1 MLIMEKK
8 SVNSIIKMPAYFQKV
23 KLQEED
29 ISKIISLF
37 YTLPFYISLKSILIE
52 GNVNGAAKIEIEKS
66 VKDLESVI
74 AFYLEQEYKDLA
86 FLVIQL
92 ADKLNDKKL
101 SEQEKEPYRLALAR
115 IISASQYLVAKK
127 NSDGSFYK
135 WLNQLIQKNEM
146 PNICGFLRDAYEN
159 PNFSL
164 LKNEYI
170 ESWEHEFNKKQ
181 KLNKEQITFIK

>member
-92 ADKLNDKKL
+92 ADKLKDKKL

-115 IISASQYLVAKK
+115 IISASKYLVAKK
-127 NSDGSFYK
+127 NPDESFYK
-135 WLNQLIQKNEM
+135 LLNQLIQKNEI
-146 PNICGFLRDAYEN
+146 PNICGFLKDAYVN

>member
-92 ADKLNDKKL
+92 ADKLKDKKL

-115 IISASQYLVAKK
+115 IISASKYLVAKK
-127 NSDGSFYK
+127 NSDESFYK
-135 WLNQLIQKNEM
+135 LLNQLIQKNEI
-146 PNICGFLRDAYEN
+146 PNICGFLKDAYEN

>member
-1 MLIMEKK
+1 M
-8 SVNSIIKMPAYFQKV
+8 
-23 KLQEED
+23 
-29 ISKIISLF
+29 F

-52 GNVNGAAKIEIEKS
+52 GNVNGAEKIKIEKS

-92 ADKLNDKKL
+92 ADKLKDKKL

-115 IISASQYLVAKK
+115 IISASKYLVAKK
-127 NSDGSFYK
+127 NTDESFYK
-135 WLNQLIQKNEM
+135 LLNQLIQKNEI

>member
-92 ADKLNDKKL
+92 ADKLKDKKL

-115 IISASQYLVAKK
+115 IISASKYLVAKK
-127 NSDGSFYK
+127 NPDESFYK
-135 WLNQLIQKNEM
+135 LLNQLIQKNEI

>member
-8 SVNSIIKMPAYFQKV
+8 SINSIIKMPAYFQKV
-23 KLQEED
+23 KLQED
-29 ISKIISLF
+29 GISKTISLF

-92 ADKLNDKKL
+92 ADKLKDKKL

-115 IISASQYLVAKK
+115 IISASKYLVAKK
-127 NSDGSFYK
+127 NPDESFYK
-135 WLNQLIQKNEM
+135 LLNQLIQENEI
-146 PNICGFLRDAYEN
+146 PNICGFLKDAYVN

>member
-92 ADKLNDKKL
+92 ADKLKDKKL

-115 IISASQYLVAKK
+115 IISASKYLVAKK
-127 NSDGSFYK
+127 NTDESFYK
-135 WLNQLIQKNEM
+135 LLNQLIQKNEI

>member
-92 ADKLNDKKL
+92 ADKLKDKKL

-115 IISASQYLVAKK
+115 IISASKYLVAKK
-127 NSDGSFYK
+127 NQDESFYK
-135 WLNQLIQKNEM
+135 LLNQLIQKNEI
-146 PNICGFLRDAYEN
+146 PNICGFLKDAYVN

>member
-52 GNVNGAAKIEIEKS
+52 GNVNGTAKIEIEKS

-92 ADKLNDKKL
+92 ADKLKDKKL

-115 IISASQYLVAKK
+115 IISASKYLVAKK
-127 NSDGSFYK
+127 NPDESFYK
-135 WLNQLIQKNEM
+135 LLNQLIQENEI
-146 PNICGFLRDAYEN
+146 PNICGFLKDAYVN

>member
-92 ADKLNDKKL
+92 ADKLKDKKL

-115 IISASQYLVAKK
+115 IISASKYLVAKK

-135 WLNQLIQKNEM
+135 LLNQLIQKNEI

-170 ESWEHEFNKKQ
+170 ESWEYEFDKKQ

>member
-92 ADKLNDKKL
+92 ADKLKDKKL

-115 IISASQYLVAKK
+115 IISASKYLVAKK
-127 NSDGSFYK
+127 NSDESFYK
-135 WLNQLIQKNEM
+135 LLNQLIQKNEI

>member
-92 ADKLNDKKL
+92 ADKLKDKKL

-115 IISASQYLVAKK
+115 IISASKYLVAKK
-127 NSDGSFYK
+127 NPDGSFYK
-135 WLNQLIQKNEM
+135 LLNQLIQKNEI

-170 ESWEHEFNKKQ
+170 ESWEYEFDKKQ

>member
-8 SVNSIIKMPAYFQKV
+8 SINSIIKMPAYFQKV

-52 GNVNGAAKIEIEKS
+52 GNVNGVAKIEIEKS

-92 ADKLNDKKL
+92 ADKLKDKKL

-115 IISASQYLVAKK
+115 IISASKYLVAKK
-127 NSDGSFYK
+127 NPDESFYK
-135 WLNQLIQKNEM
+135 LLNQLIQKNEI

>member
-8 SVNSIIKMPAYFQKV
+8 SINSIIKMPAYFQKV

-92 ADKLNDKKL
+92 ADKLKDKKL

-115 IISASQYLVAKK
+115 IISASKYLVAKK
-127 NSDGSFYK
+127 NTDESFYK
-135 WLNQLIQKNEM
+135 LLNQLIQKNEI